1 MRKAE
6 PSKPAAMKKYFILI
20 VFSGLF
26 YTSLRAQ
33 PVTVPDPVSN
43 KVYTLPDPGAAQTA
57 AELQSAITTAETA
70 ARALYAGSE
79 SQKTNMTTAE
89 SDQAKAFAIKN
100 ANITATNNF
109 NKNDVIPYKQDMD
122 NYNAAGAKY
131 SDLLSH
137 YNKAVLANNAL
148 AAKDRKATTVAA
160 LNNQKIEIDLQSAQ
174 LSKWKDKLDAAK
186 AKLDVKN
193 AALQKQQQ
201 KGDALEQSSTAK
213 LKACKIKLKGVLDQI
228 VVCAAYAEKCRALLT
243 SKFKVDVA
251 VNTGYFNSPEYK
263 NALVDL
269 NALMD
274 KLKSY

>member
-1 MRKAE
+1 
-6 PSKPAAMKKYFILI
+6 MKKYLILI
-20 VFSGLF
+20 VLPSLF
-26 YTSLRAQ
+26 CATLDAQ
-33 PVTVPDPVSN
+33 PVTVTDPLSN
-43 KVYTLPDPGAAQTA
+43 KVYTLTDPGGAQTA
-57 AELQSAITTAETA
+57 AELQTAITTAETTA
-70 ARALYAGSE
+70 KSLYAGSE
-79 SQKTNMTTAE
+79 TETALMATAE
-89 SDQAKAFAIKN
+89 ADQTKAFSLKN

-131 SDLLSH
+131 SDLLSR

-148 AAKDRKATTVAA
+148 AAKDRKAATVAA
-160 LNNQKIEIDLQSAQ
+160 LNKQKIDIDAQAAQ

-201 KGDALEQSSTAK
+201 KGEALDQSSTAK
-213 LKACKIKLKGVLDQI
+213 LKACKVKLKGVVDQLA
-228 VVCAAYAEKCRALLT
+228 VCAAYAEKCRALLS

-251 VNTGYFNSPEYK
+251 INTGYFNSPEYR
-263 NALVDL
+263 NALAAL
-269 NALMD
+269 NALLD